1 MNDVIYRPGEWQVV
15 VEDAGIAALPA
26 DASADKVVALS
37 EMLRRG
43 VPALTEVIDVLS
55 GGAITGLGSFA
66 VALIGPG
73 GTRFA
78 VRGAVTVST
87 GLDEGFSGEDITTWS
102 ERYIAGEPRFEIRIG
117 DAADAV
123 EYPIR
128 SGVVLTSG
136 VRVGEPFT
144 APEPEEVP
152 EEDAEAAL
160 VVGGEQ
166 ADDAPEAGAEPLE
179 EAEDAEDEPAAE
191 LEEDTAADA
200 EPADEQTADVVEPED
215 ASDVPSEDAA
225 SEESSPEDAQIAEPE
240 SAEEPASEPEPSAS
254 LDGAAVSETITP
266 DQMLLARA
274 AADAAPEQAA
284 PAEEPDLGATIT
296 PDVAATIAP
305 PAADVD
311 SPHVAETMAGF
322 VTPIPPAPPLPGA
335 MPQTDPA
342 GDIGDHD
349 GATISLAEARRL
361 RAEAATSAPDAPT
374 EAIPVFEN
382 APVAASG
389 ARIRLSTGQVVD
401 LDRTVIIGRKPR
413 STRTSGSTM
422 PHLIAV
428 DSPESDISRN
438 HLEVRPEGD
447 SVVVIDLHTTNGSTL
462 LRPGADPVRLHPGEQ
477 TLVLH
482 GDVIDVGDGV
492 TVTVE
497 ELR

>member
-66 VALIGPG
+66 VALIGAG

-78 VRGAVTVST
+78 VRGAVTVTT

-117 DAADAV
+117 DAPDAV

-136 VRVGEPFT
+136 IRVGEPFT
-144 APEPEEVP
+144 APEPEAVAEDVP
-152 EEDAEAAL
+152 AEDADAAL
-160 VVGGEQ
+160 VVDGEQ
-166 ADDAPEAGAEPLE
+166 ADDAP
-179 EAEDAEDEPAAE
+179 D
-191 LEEDTAADA
+191 ADA
-200 EPADEQTADVVEPED
+200 EALEDAGDEPEAQLEGETTSNGEQTDDVAEPED
-215 ASDVPSEDAA
+215 ASDVAPEVASEEASSEDA
-225 SEESSPEDAQIAEPE
+225 QVAEPE
-240 SAEEPASEPEPSAS
+240 SAEEPASEPSA
-254 LDGAAVSETITP
+254 LDADGTGVSETITP

-274 AADAAPEQAA
+274 AADAASEQAA
-284 PAEEPDLGATIT
+284 PAEEPDLGATIR

-305 PAADVD
+305 PAADED

-322 VTPIPPAPPLPGA
+322 VTPIPPAPPLPDAAPQDGA
-335 MPQTDPA
+335 TD
-342 GDIGDHD
+342 DIGDHD

-497 ELR
+497 EQR

>member
-66 VALIGPG
+66 VALIGAG

-78 VRGAVTVST
+78 VRGAVTVTT

-117 DAADAV
+117 DAPDAV

-136 VRVGEPFT
+136 IRVGEPFT
-144 APEPEEVP
+144 APEPEAVAEDVP
-152 EEDAEAAL
+152 EEDADAAL
-160 VVGGEQ
+160 VVDGEQ
-166 ADDAPEAGAEPLE
+166 ADDAPDADAEAL
-179 EAEDAEDEPAAE
+179 EDAGDEPAAE
-191 LEEDTAADA
+191 LEGGTTSDG
-200 EPADEQTADVVEPED
+200 EQTDDVAEPED
-215 ASDVPSEDAA
+215 ASDVASEDA
-225 SEESSPEDAQIAEPE
+225 SSEDAQVAEPE
-240 SAEEPASEPEPSAS
+240 SAEEPASEPSA
-254 LDGAAVSETITP
+254 LDADGTGVSETITP

-274 AADAAPEQAA
+274 AADAASEQAA
-284 PAEEPDLGATIT
+284 PAEEPDLGATIR

-305 PAADVD
+305 PAADED

-322 VTPIPPAPPLPGA
+322 VTPIPPAPPLPDAAPQDGA
-335 MPQTDPA
+335 TD
-342 GDIGDHD
+342 DIGDHD

-497 ELR
+497 EQR

>member
-1 MNDVIYRPGEWQVV
+1 ITPD
-15 VEDAGIAALPA
+15 L
-26 DASADKVVALS
+26 
-37 EMLRRG
+37 
-43 VPALTEVIDVLS
+43 
-55 GGAITGLGSFA
+55 GA
-66 VALIGPG
+66 
-73 GTRFA
+73 
-78 VRGAVTVST
+78 
-87 GLDEGFSGEDITTWS
+87 
-102 ERYIAGEPRFEIRIG
+102 
-117 DAADAV
+117 
-123 EYPIR
+123 
-128 SGVVLTSG
+128 
-136 VRVGEPFT
+136 
-144 APEPEEVP
+144 
-152 EEDAEAAL
+152 
-160 VVGGEQ
+160 
-166 ADDAPEAGAEPLE
+166 
-179 EAEDAEDEPAAE
+179 
-191 LEEDTAADA
+191 
-200 EPADEQTADVVEPED
+200 
-215 ASDVPSEDAA
+215 
-225 SEESSPEDAQIAEPE
+225 
-240 SAEEPASEPEPSAS
+240 
-254 LDGAAVSETITP
+254 TITP
-266 DQMLLARA
+266 DLGATIT
-274 AADAAPEQAA
+274 
-284 PAEEPDLGATIT
+284 PDLDATIT

-305 PAADVD
+305 PAADED

-335 MPQTDPA
+335 VLQTDPE